1 MKKQKICIV
10 GDGLAGLTVAL
21 SLEARNMDIDLY
33 YSKSPKDKKRD
44 SRVTAISSSNFDFLR
59 EKIGIS
65 NKKLFFPC
73 KKIQLYFESDNRFS
87 NFLNFLEKKNLMYI
101 FENKKIKNE

>member
-65 NKKLFFPC
+65 NKKLL
-73 KKIQLYFESDNRFS
+73 KKDFEDLAYFNPFYVKDFMPH
-87 NFLNFLEKKNLMYI
+87 KKNS
-101 FENKKIKNE
+101 